1 MPCPYRY
8 VSQRALEAA
17 SIRRDIR
24 RCVGEPVT
32 CAGIPAYIQGAS
44 SLPLPEG
51 RKRMIAV
58 PSRQPEGRPPP
69 RSRRRPWTVSIHL
82 AVSALVL
89 TTILLTAAASSLLWW
104 RTAEATSRQL
114 ASTINEQIV
123 AAVRKEVSAIV
134 GEAAAAHTAIR
145 TLFLQNV
152 LDTREADK
160 REFVFLSQLQSHAT
174 ISWVAFGWP
183 DGSFFA
189 AHKLGDGHLEMM
201 EISLTDHPGQRRIDE
216 YAVIPGDIEFEQ
228 RQFVLT
234 DFRIVD
240 QAWFKTGMGAKGP
253 QWFKVLDHPIGQR
266 PSIAFAGPI
275 DVYQERQGVLA
286 IIIEYT
292 RFAHFLAQLEVG
304 RTGTAFIF
312 DGSGELIAAPDK
324 EADELHPARS
334 QEALLPLARM
344 VLAQAGNEDR
354 KETWR
359 RRLTSQGEAYEVALS
374 PLPFPG
380 WSLATVIPEAEFLGP
395 VETTLHRLIIGLAAG
410 ALLAAL
416 LSAMLARS
424 VIAAPLARVVGEI
437 RHVESFALDRVRR
450 HPSRLAEISSLSGAI
465 AEMAAGL
472 SAFRKF
478 IPADLVRSLLRQGV
492 EAKPGGSIQEL
503 TVMFIDVAG
512 FTGLSERMGDRVV
525 PLLTGYL
532 DLASDIIDANGGTI
546 DKFIGDAVM
555 AFWGAPTPQQDH
567 AVLCCRAALA
577 IGEALEKS
585 GLADDQGKQL
595 QIRIGINSGRML
607 VGNIGSELRLNYT
620 VIGDVVNVASR
631 LEGANKHCG
640 TQVLIGAETVS
651 LIRDAFI
658 VREIDSIAVYGRT
671 EGLAVYELISPTE
684 VSGENRAWIADYEEG
699 LSRYRRRDFSGAI
712 IHFTAVLRGRPH
724 DRPASLLLERC
735 RRLQQTGVNEE
746 WSAVAA
752 LNSK

>member
-1 MPCPYRY
+1 M
-8 VSQRALEAA
+8 QAA
-17 SIRRDIR
+17 GIGRNARHRVAEQGNGHLNSGVCSSGR
-24 RCVGEPVT
+24 
-32 CAGIPAYIQGAS
+32 AGIPAQK
-44 SLPLPEG
+44 

-58 PSRQPEGRPPP
+58 PSREHDDRPPP
-69 RSRRRPWTVSIHL
+69 RSAGRPWAVSIGL

-89 TTILLTAAASSLLWW
+89 TAILLTAAASSLLWW
-104 RTAEATSRQL
+104 RTAENTSRQL

-189 AHKLGDGHLEMM
+189 AHKLGDERLEMM
-201 EISLTDHPGQRRIDE
+201 EISLTDHFGQRRIDE
-216 YAVIPGDIEFEQ
+216 YAVIPGDIEFEK
-228 RQFVLT
+228 REFVPT
-234 DFRIVD
+234 DFRVVD
-240 QAWFKTGMGAKGP
+240 QAWFKTGMGAEGP

-275 DVYQERQGVLA
+275 DVYQERQGALA

-292 RFAHFLAQLEVG
+292 RFANFLAQLEVG

-324 EADELHPARS
+324 EADELHPARH
-334 QEALLPLARM
+334 QETLLPLARM
-344 VLAQAGNEDR
+344 VLSQAPAGDK
-354 KETWR
+354 KEAWR
-359 RRLTSQGEAYEVALS
+359 RRLTSQGEAYEVALT

-395 VETTLHRLIIGLAAG
+395 VETTLRRLIVGLAAG

-424 VIAAPLARVVGEI
+424 LIAAPLARVVGEI
-437 RHVESFALDRVRR
+437 RHVERFALDQVRR

-472 SAFRKF
+472 SAFGKF
-478 IPADLVRSLLRQGV
+478 IPADLVRSLLSQGV
-492 EAKPGGSIQEL
+492 EAKPGGSIKEL

-512 FTGLSERMGDRVV
+512 FTGLSARMGDRVV
-525 PLLTGYL
+525 PLLSRYL
-532 DLASDIIDANGGTI
+532 DAVSEVVVANGGTI
-546 DKFIGDAVM
+546 DKFMGDAVM
-555 AFWGAPTPQQDH
+555 AFWGAPTAQQDH
-567 AVLCCRAALA
+567 ALLCCRAALLCGQA
-577 IGEALEKS
+577 IEAAGIENDN
-585 GLADDQGKQL
+585 GQPL
-595 QIRIGINSGRML
+595 QTRIGINSGRML

-620 VIGDVVNVASR
+620 VIGDTVNVASR
-631 LEGANKHCG
+631 LEGVNKHFG
-640 TQVLIGAETVS
+640 TRILIGAETK
-651 LIRDAFI
+651 
-658 VREIDSIAVYGRT
+658 
-671 EGLAVYELISPTE
+671 
-684 VSGENRAWIADYEEG
+684 
-699 LSRYRRRDFSGAI
+699 
-712 IHFTAVLRGRPH
+712 
-724 DRPASLLLERC
+724 
-735 RRLQQTGVNEE
+735 RLVE
-746 WSAVAA
+746 
-752 LNSK
+752 

>member
-1 MPCPYRY
+1 
-8 VSQRALEAA
+8 
-17 SIRRDIR
+17 
-24 RCVGEPVT
+24 
-32 CAGIPAYIQGAS
+32 
-44 SLPLPEG
+44 
-51 RKRMIAV
+51 MIAL
-58 PSRQPEGRPPP
+58 PNRPPD
-69 RSRRRPWTVSIHL
+69 RRPRPAFAGKPLTVSIHL

-134 GEAAAAHTAIR
+134 GEARAAHTAIR

-152 LDTREADK
+152 LDAREADK

-183 DGSFFA
+183 NGSFFA

-228 RQFVLT
+228 RQFVPT
-234 DFRIVD
+234 DFRVVD
-240 QAWFKTGMGAKGP
+240 QAWFKTGMGAEGP

-312 DGSGELIAAPDK
+312 DGSDELIAAPDK

-344 VLAQAGNEDR
+344 VLAQAGDRGR
-354 KETWR
+354 KEAWR
-359 RRLTSQGEAYEVALS
+359 RRLTSQGEAYEVALT

-395 VETTLHRLIIGLAAG
+395 VETTLRRLIIGLAAG

-416 LSAMLARS
+416 LSAMLVRS

-437 RHVESFALDRVRR
+437 RHVESFELDRVRR

-478 IPADLVRSLLRQGV
+478 IPADLVRSLLSQGV

-525 PLLTGYL
+525 PLLSRYL
-532 DLASDIIDANGGTI
+532 DAVSEVIVANGGTI

-555 AFWGAPTPQQDH
+555 AFWGAPTAQQDH
-567 AVLCCRAALA
+567 AVRCCRAALA
-577 IGEALEKS
+577 CSKAIEAA
-585 GLADDQGKQL
+585 GVNDDQGHPL

-607 VGNIGSELRLNYT
+607 VGNIGSELRLSYT
-620 VIGDVVNVASR
+620 VIGDAVNVASR
-631 LEGANKHCG
+631 LEGACKQYG
-640 TQVLIGAETVS
+640 TQILIGTETAR

-658 VREIDSIAVYGRT
+658 IREIDSIVVYGRT
-671 EGLAVYELISPTE
+671 EGLAVYELIGLAE
-684 VSGENRAWIADYEEG
+684 VSGENTAWIASYEAG
-699 LSRYRRRDFSGAI
+699 LSRYRCRDFSGAI
-712 IHFTAVLRGRPH
+712 IHFEAVLSERPH
-724 DRPASLLLERC
+724 DWPASLLLERC
-735 RRLQQTGVNEE
+735 KHLQQSGVDEE
-746 WSAVAA
+746 WLPVAA
-752 LNSK
+752 LKAK

>member
-1 MPCPYRY
+1 
-8 VSQRALEAA
+8 
-17 SIRRDIR
+17 
-24 RCVGEPVT
+24 
-32 CAGIPAYIQGAS
+32 
-44 SLPLPEG
+44 
-51 RKRMIAV
+51 MIAI
-58 PSRQPEGRPPP
+58 PSRQPADRP
-69 RSRRRPWTVSIHL
+69 RPVSAGSPLTVSIGL
-82 AVSALVL
+82 AMSALVL
-89 TTILLTAAASSLLWW
+89 TAILLTAAASSLLWW

-134 GEAAAAHTAIR
+134 GEAVAAHTAIR

-201 EISLTDHPGQRRIDE
+201 EVSLTDHPGQRRIDE

-228 RQFVLT
+228 RQFVPT
-234 DFRIVD
+234 DFRVVD
-240 QAWFKTGMGAKGP
+240 QAWFKTSMGAKGP

-266 PSIAFAGPI
+266 RSIAFAGPI

-312 DGSGELIAAPDK
+312 DGSGELIAAPDR

-344 VLAQAGNEDR
+344 ALAQARDDGR
-354 KETWR
+354 KEAWR
-359 RRLTSQGEAYEVALS
+359 QRLSSQGAAYEVALT

-380 WSLATVIPEAEFLGP
+380 WRLATVIPEAEFLGP
-395 VETTLHRLIIGLAAG
+395 VETTLRRLIVGLGAG

-424 VIAAPLARVVGEI
+424 VIVAPLARVVGEI
-437 RHVESFALDRVRR
+437 RHVENFALEEVRR

-492 EAKPGGSIQEL
+492 EAKPGGSIQHL
-503 TVMFIDVAG
+503 TVMFIDIAG

-525 PLLTGYL
+525 PLLSKYL
-532 DLASDIIDANGGTI
+532 DVASEVIDANGGTI

-555 AFWGAPTPQQDH
+555 AFWGAPTPQGDH
-567 AVLCCRAALA
+567 ALRCCRAALA
-577 IGEALEKS
+577 IRDALAS
-585 GLADDQGKQL
+585 AGLTDDESKPL

-620 VIGDVVNVASR
+620 VIGDTVNVASR
-631 LEGANKHCG
+631 LESANKQYG
-640 TQVLIGAETVS
+640 TQILIGMETKR
-651 LIRDAFI
+651 LIRNAFLT
-658 VREIDSIAVYGRT
+658 REIDSIAVYGRT
-671 EGLAVYELISPTE
+671 EGLAVYELIGLAE
-684 VSGENRAWIADYEEG
+684 VSGENTDWIASYEEG
-699 LSRYRRRDFSGAI
+699 LSRYCRRDFSAAI
-712 IHFTAVLRGRPH
+712 IHFEAVLGGRPH
-724 DRPASLLLERC
+724 DLPASLLLERC
-735 RRLQQTGVNEE
+735 RRFQQSGVDEE
-746 WSAVAA
+746 WSHVAA
-752 LNSK
+752 LKTK

>member
-1 MPCPYRY
+1 MHRNFRVYSVKPAGGVPL
-8 VSQRALEAA
+8 LE
-17 SIRRDIR
+17 S
-24 RCVGEPVT
+24 G
-32 CAGIPAYIQGAS
+32 
-44 SLPLPEG
+44 
-51 RKRMIAV
+51 RMIAV
-58 PSRQPEGRPPP
+58 PSRQPDGRLRP
-69 RSRRRPWTVSIHL
+69 RSPGKPLTVSIHL

-134 GEAAAAHTAIR
+134 GEARAAHTAIR

-152 LDTREADK
+152 LDAREADK

-189 AHKLGDGHLEMM
+189 AHKLGDDHLEMM

-228 RQFVLT
+228 RQFVPT
-234 DFRIVD
+234 DFRVVD
-240 QAWFKTGMGAKGP
+240 QAWFKTGMGAEGP

-344 VLAQAGNEDR
+344 VLAQPGDGDR
-354 KETWR
+354 KEAWR
-359 RRLTSQGEAYEVALS
+359 RRLISQGEAYEVALT

-395 VETTLHRLIIGLAAG
+395 VETTLRRLIIGLAAG

-416 LSAMLARS
+416 LSAMLVRS

-437 RHVESFALDRVRR
+437 RHVESFELDRVRH

-478 IPADLVRSLLRQGV
+478 IPADLVRSLLSQGV

-525 PLLTGYL
+525 PLLSRYL
-532 DLASDIIDANGGTI
+532 DAVSEVIDANGGTI

-555 AFWGAPTPQQDH
+555 AFWGAPTAQQDH
-567 AVLCCRAALA
+567 AVRCCRAALA
-577 IGEALEKS
+577 CRKAIEAA
-585 GLADDQGKQL
+585 GVNDDQGHPL

-620 VIGDVVNVASR
+620 VIGDAVNVASR
-631 LEGANKHCG
+631 LEGASKQYG
-640 TQVLIGAETVS
+640 THILIGTETAR

-658 VREIDSIAVYGRT
+658 IREIDSIVVYGRT
-671 EGLAVYELISPTE
+671 EGLAVYELVGLAE
-684 VSGENRAWIADYEEG
+684 VGGENTAWIASYEAG

-712 IHFTAVLRGRPH
+712 IHFEAVLGERPH
-724 DRPASLLLERC
+724 DLPASLLLERC
-735 RRLQQTGVNEE
+735 KHLQQSGVDED
-746 WSAVAA
+746 WLPVAA
-752 LNSK
+752 LKAK

>member
-1 MPCPYRY
+1 
-8 VSQRALEAA
+8 
-17 SIRRDIR
+17 
-24 RCVGEPVT
+24 
-32 CAGIPAYIQGAS
+32 
-44 SLPLPEG
+44 
-51 RKRMIAV
+51 MIAG
-58 PSRQPEGRPPP
+58 PGRQHDDRSPP
-69 RSRRRPWTVSIHL
+69 RSTGGHWTVSIGL

-104 RTAEATSRQL
+104 RTAENTSRQL

-189 AHKLGDGHLEMM
+189 AHKLGDEHLEMM
-201 EISLTDHPGQRRIDE
+201 EISLTDHAGQRRIDE
-216 YAVIPGDIEFEQ
+216 YAVIPGDIEFEK
-228 RQFVLT
+228 RQFVPT
-234 DFRIVD
+234 DFHVAD
-240 QAWFKTGMGAKGP
+240 QAWFKTGMGVEGP

-292 RFAHFLAQLEVG
+292 RFANFLAQLEVG

-312 DGSGELIAAPDK
+312 DDSGELIAAPDK

-334 QEALLPLARM
+334 QEAQLPLARM
-344 VLAQAGNEDR
+344 VLSQAPAGDVDR
-354 KETWR
+354 KETRR
-359 RRLTSQGEAYEVALS
+359 RRLTSQGEAYEVALT

-395 VETTLHRLIIGLAAG
+395 VESTLRKLIIGLAVG

-437 RHVESFALDRVRR
+437 RHVESFALDKVRR

-472 SAFRKF
+472 SAFGKF
-478 IPADLVRSLLRQGV
+478 IPADLVRSLLSQGV
-492 EAKPGGSIQEL
+492 EAKPGGSIKEL

-512 FTGLSERMGDRVV
+512 FTGLSERMGDHVV
-525 PLLTGYL
+525 PLLSRYL
-532 DLASDIIDANGGTI
+532 DAVSEVIVANGGTI

-555 AFWGAPTPQQDH
+555 AFWGAPTAQQDH
-567 AVLCCRAALA
+567 AVRCCRAALA
-577 IGEALEKS
+577 CRKAIEAA
-585 GLADDQGKQL
+585 GINDDRGHPL
-595 QIRIGINSGRML
+595 QIRIGVNSGSML

-620 VIGDVVNVASR
+620 VVGDAVNVASR
-631 LEGANKHCG
+631 LEGACKQYG
-640 TQVLIGAETVS
+640 TQILIGAKTARLV
-651 LIRDAFI
+651 RDMFI
-658 VREIDSIAVYGRT
+658 IREIDNIAVYGRT
-671 EGLAVYELISPTE
+671 EGLAVYELIGLAELGDES
-684 VSGENRAWIADYEEG
+684 RDWITSYEQA
-699 LSRYRRRDFSGAI
+699 LSRYRQRDFLGAI
-712 IHFTAVLRGRPH
+712 IHLEAVLGRRP
-724 DRPASLLLERC
+724 DDLPASLLLERC
-735 RRLQQTGVNEE
+735 KRLQQSGVDED
-746 WSAVAA
+746 WSPVAA
-752 LNSK
+752 LKAK

>member
-1 MPCPYRY
+1 VDRNSGVYSR
-8 VSQRALEAA
+8 
-17 SIRRDIR
+17 
-24 RCVGEPVT
+24 EP
-32 CAGIPAYIQGAS
+32 AGS
-44 SLPLPEG
+44 MPLPASG
-51 RKRMIAV
+51 TRMIPV
-58 PSRQPEGRPPP
+58 PNRQPDGRPPP
-69 RSRRRPWTVSIHL
+69 RSAGRALTVSIHL

-134 GEAAAAHTAIR
+134 GEARAAHTAIR

-189 AHKLGDGHLEMM
+189 AHKLGDDHLEMM

-228 RQFVLT
+228 RRFVPT

-240 QAWFKTGMGAKGP
+240 QAWFKTGMGAERP

-334 QEALLPLARM
+334 QETLLPLARM
-344 VLAQAGNEDR
+344 VLAQAGDEDR
-354 KETWR
+354 KQAWR
-359 RRLTSQGEAYEVALS
+359 RRLTSHGEAYEVALT

-395 VETTLHRLIIGLAAG
+395 VETTLRRLIIGLAAG

-416 LSAMLARS
+416 LSAILVRS

-437 RHVESFALDRVRR
+437 RHVESFALDQVRR
-450 HPSRLAEISSLSGAI
+450 HPSRLTEISSLSGAI

-472 SAFRKF
+472 SSFGKF
-478 IPADLVRSLLRQGV
+478 IPADLVRSLLSQGV
-492 EAKPGGSIQEL
+492 EAKPGGSMQEL

-525 PLLTGYL
+525 PLLSRYL
-532 DLASDIIDANGGTI
+532 DAASEVIVANGGTI

-555 AFWGAPTPQQDH
+555 AFWGAPTAQQDH
-567 AVLCCRAALA
+567 AVRCCRAALA
-577 IGEALEKS
+577 CRKAIEAAGVK
-585 GLADDQGKQL
+585 DDQGLPL

-620 VIGDVVNVASR
+620 VIGDAVNVASR
-631 LEGANKHCG
+631 LESANKQYG
-640 TQVLIGAETVS
+640 TLILIGAETRR

-658 VREIDSIAVYGRT
+658 IREIDTMVVHGRT
-671 EGLAVYELISPTE
+671 EGLAVYELIGLAE
-684 VSGENRAWIADYEEG
+684 VSGEDTAWIASYEEG

-712 IHFTAVLRGRPH
+712 IHFEAVLAGRPH
-724 DRPASLLLERC
+724 DWPASLLLERC
-735 RRLQQTGVNEE
+735 KRLEQSGVDEE
-746 WSAVAA
+746 WSSVAT
-752 LNSK
+752 LKTK

>member
-1 MPCPYRY
+1 M
-8 VSQRALEAA
+8 
-17 SIRRDIR
+17 I
-24 RCVGEPVT
+24 PV
-32 CAGIPAYIQGAS
+32 Q
-44 SLPLPEG
+44 
-51 RKRMIAV
+51 K
-58 PSRQPEGRPPP
+58 RQPDGRPPP
-69 RSRRRPWTVSIHL
+69 RSAGRPLTVSIHL

-134 GEAAAAHTAIR
+134 GEARAAHTAIR

-189 AHKLGDGHLEMM
+189 AHKLGDDHLEMM

-228 RQFVLT
+228 RQFVPT
-234 DFRIVD
+234 DFHVVD
-240 QAWFKTGMGAKGP
+240 QVWFKTGMGAKGP

-334 QEALLPLARM
+334 QETLLPLARM
-344 VLAQAGNEDR
+344 VLAQAGDEDR
-354 KETWR
+354 KQAWR
-359 RRLTSQGEAYEVALS
+359 RRLTSQGEAYEVALT

-395 VETTLHRLIIGLAAG
+395 VETTLRRLIIGLAAG

-416 LSAMLARS
+416 LSAMLVRT

-437 RHVESFALDRVRR
+437 RHVESFALDKVRR

-472 SAFRKF
+472 SAFGKF
-478 IPADLVRSLLRQGV
+478 IPADLVRSLLSQGV
-492 EAKPGGSIQEL
+492 EAKPGGSMQEL

-525 PLLTGYL
+525 PILSRYL
-532 DLASDIIDANGGTI
+532 DAASEVIVANGGTI

-555 AFWGAPTPQQDH
+555 AFWGAPTTQQDH
-567 AVLCCRAALA
+567 AVRCCRAALA
-577 IGEALEKS
+577 CRKAIEAA
-585 GLADDQGKQL
+585 GVNDDQGHPL

-620 VIGDVVNVASR
+620 VIGDAVNVASR
-631 LEGANKHCG
+631 LESANKQYG
-640 TQVLIGAETVS
+640 TLILIGAETRR

-658 VREIDSIAVYGRT
+658 IREIDSIVVYGRT
-671 EGLAVYELISPTE
+671 EGLAVFELIGLAE
-684 VSGENRAWIADYEEG
+684 VSGENTAWIASYEEG
-699 LSRYRRRDFSGAI
+699 LSRYRRRDFPGAI
-712 IHFTAVLRGRPH
+712 IHFEAVLDRRPH
-724 DRPASLLLERC
+724 DWPASLLLERC
-735 RRLQQTGVNEE
+735 KRLQQSGVNEE
-746 WSAVAA
+746 WSPIAA
-752 LNSK
+752 LKAK